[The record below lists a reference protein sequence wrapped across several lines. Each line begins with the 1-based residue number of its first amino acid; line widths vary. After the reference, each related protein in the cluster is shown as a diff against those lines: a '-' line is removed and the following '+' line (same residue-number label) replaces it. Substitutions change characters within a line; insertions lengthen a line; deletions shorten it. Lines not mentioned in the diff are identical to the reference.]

1 MRINSLQAD
10 KCLRG
15 SPLESRLRTFANSL
29 VEDGYTDR
37 TIELKLGL
45 LVCLWRW
52 LQPRKLAITDLDE
65 RLLKAFLKQRRRV
78 HGGDLKTLGQFLDH
92 LQKRG
97 IVSVPKLVCD
107 RSRLAAILNQ
117 YETYLRLER
126 GLVAHTILNYQ
137 TCVRKFLLE
146 RFREGPFC
154 LQKIRPS
161 DISGFVLRHG
171 PDMAVGTAHQ
181 MTTAFRSFF
190 RFLFQRGELQA
201 DLTASVPMVADRRLS
216 TVPKHLSPE
225 EVERMLK
232 ACDRRTRCGRR
243 DYAILLLLA
252 RLGLRAG
259 EVVALRLEDIN
270 WRAGEILIRG
280 KGLLHDWM
288 PLPADVGEALSS
300 YLRHCRPACQT
311 RRVFLRMLAP
321 RRGFANTA
329 AVRSIVRQALGRAD
343 LHPAFKGAHLLRHS
357 LATSMLGSGATMGE
371 IGEVLR
377 HRAPST
383 TETYAKVDFGGMRS
397 LAHPWP
403 MGGAQ

>member
-15 SPLESRLRTFANSL
+15 SPLESHLRTFANSL

-45 LVCLWRW
+45 LACLWRW
-52 LQPRKLAITDLDE
+52 LQPRKLPITDLDE
-65 RLLKAFLKQRRRV
+65 QLLKAFVKQRRRV
-78 HGGDLKTLGQFLDH
+78 HGGDFKTLGQFLDH

-97 IVSVPKLVCD
+97 IVSVPKPVCD
-107 RSRLAAILNQ
+107 RSPLAAILNQ
-117 YETYLRLER
+117 YETYLRSER

-137 TCVRKFLLE
+137 TCVRKFLFE

-225 EVERMLK
+225 EVQRMLK
-232 ACDRRTRCGRR
+232 ACDRRTACGRR

-288 PLPADVGEALSS
+288 PLPGDVGEALSS
-300 YLRHCRPACQT
+300 YLSHGRPASQT

-321 RRGFANTA
+321 RRGFTNTA
-329 AVRSIVRQALGRAD
+329 VVRSIVCQALGRAD

-357 LATSMLGSGATMGE
+357 LATSMLRSGATMGE

-377 HRAPST
+377 HRSPST